1 MKKVEENL
9 KVQEIS
15 NLKELK
21 TLIADLSNDPNLS
34 DESII
39 GLTENGD
46 FCISPV
52 MNGNNNINNY
62 NYDSV
67 SYNDKSNYNCDSAS
81 YNDKSNYNYN
91 GIKMNKAMNNYSG
104 LIKRSNYDFTSTTT
118 KHQNEMLNDAL
129 NKNRNLNDKTS
140 MAIIKAMQESNEMKK
155 AVIAKAVD
163 EINQINDFV
172 TKSIVDTM
180 FEKIANE
187 QTWDKVEMISFINN
201 NSGGTKYDC

>member
-46 FCISPV
+46 LCISPV

-62 NYDSV
+62 NCDNV
-67 SYNDKSNYNCDSAS
+67 SYNDKSNYNYDG
-81 YNDKSNYNYN
+81 N
-91 GIKMNKAMNNYSG
+91 KMNKVMNNYSG
-104 LIKRSNYDFTSTTT
+104 LIKRNNYDFTSTTT

-187 QTWDKVEMISFINN
+187 QTWDKVEMISFIN
-201 NSGGTKYDC
+201 S

>member
-1 MKKVEENL
+1 MIN
-9 KVQEIS
+9 Q
-15 NLKELK
+15 
-21 TLIADLSNDPNLS
+21 
-34 DESII
+34 II
-39 GLTENGD
+39 
-46 FCISPV
+46 
-52 MNGNNNINNY
+52 
-62 NYDSV
+62 
-67 SYNDKSNYNCDSAS
+67 
-81 YNDKSNYNYN
+81 
-91 GIKMNKAMNNYSG
+91 IKMNKVMNNYSG
-104 LIKRSNYDFTSTTT
+104 LIKRNNYDFTSTTT

-155 AVIAKAVD
+155 AVIAKAID

-201 NSGGTKYDC
+201 NSGESKHDC

>member
-67 SYNDKSNYNCDSAS
+67 SYNDKSNYNYDS
-81 YNDKSNYNYN
+81 
-91 GIKMNKAMNNYSG
+91 IKMNKVMNNYSG
-104 LIKRSNYDFTSTTT
+104 LIKRNNYDFTSTTT
-118 KHQNEMLNDAL
+118 KHQNEMLNDSL

-155 AVIAKAVD
+155 AVIAKAID

-201 NSGGTKYDC
+201 NSGGSKHDC

>member
-67 SYNDKSNYNCDSAS
+67 SYNDKSNYNYD
-81 YNDKSNYNYN
+81 
-91 GIKMNKAMNNYSG
+91 GIKMNKVMNNYSG
-104 LIKRSNYDFTSTTT
+104 LIKRNNYDFTSTTT

-129 NKNRNLNDKTS
+129 NKNRNLNDETS

-155 AVIAKAVD
+155 AVIAKAID

-201 NSGGTKYDC
+201 NSGGSKHDC

>member
-67 SYNDKSNYNCDSAS
+67 SYNDKSNYNYD
-81 YNDKSNYNYN
+81 
-91 GIKMNKAMNNYSG
+91 GIKMNKVMNNYSG
-104 LIKRSNYDFTSTTT
+104 LIKRNNYDFTSTTT

-155 AVIAKAVD
+155 AVIAKAID

-201 NSGGTKYDC
+201 NSGGSKHDC

>member
-67 SYNDKSNYNCDSAS
+67 SYNDKSNYNYD
-81 YNDKSNYNYN
+81 
-91 GIKMNKAMNNYSG
+91 GIKMNKVMNNYSG

-129 NKNRNLNDKTS
+129 NKNRNLNDETS

-201 NSGGTKYDC
+201 NSGGSKHDC

>member
-67 SYNDKSNYNCDSAS
+67 SYNDKSNYNYD
-81 YNDKSNYNYN
+81 
-91 GIKMNKAMNNYSG
+91 GIKMNKVMNNYSG

>member
-67 SYNDKSNYNCDSAS
+67 SYNDKSNYNYD
-81 YNDKSNYNYN
+81 
-91 GIKMNKAMNNYSG
+91 GIKMNKVMNNYSG
-104 LIKRSNYDFTSTTT
+104 LIKRNNYDFTSTTT

-155 AVIAKAVD
+155 AVIAKAID
-163 EINQINDFV
+163 GINQINDFV

-201 NSGGTKYDC
+201 NSGGSKHDC

>member
-46 FCISPV
+46 LCISPV

-62 NYDSV
+62 NYDNV
-67 SYNDKSNYNCDSAS
+67 SYNDKSNYNYD
-81 YNDKSNYNYN
+81 

-129 NKNRNLNDKTS
+129 NKNRNLNDETS

>member
-67 SYNDKSNYNCDSAS
+67 SYNDKSNYNYD
-81 YNDKSNYNYN
+81 
-91 GIKMNKAMNNYSG
+91 GIKMNKVMNNYSG
-104 LIKRSNYDFTSTTT
+104 LIKRNNYDFTSTTT

-129 NKNRNLNDKTS
+129 DKNRNLNDKTS

-155 AVIAKAVD
+155 AVIAKAID

-201 NSGGTKYDC
+201 NSGGSKHDC

>member
-62 NYDSV
+62 NYDNV
-67 SYNDKSNYNCDSAS
+67 SYNDKSNYNYD
-81 YNDKSNYNYN
+81 

-104 LIKRSNYDFTSTTT
+104 LIKRNNYDFTSTTT

-129 NKNRNLNDKTS
+129 NKNRNLNDETS

-155 AVIAKAVD
+155 AVIAKAID
-163 EINQINDFV
+163 EISQINDFV

-201 NSGGTKYDC
+201 NSGGSKHDC

>member
-62 NYDSV
+62 N
-67 SYNDKSNYNCDSAS
+67 CDSAS
-81 YNDKSNYNYN
+81 YNDKSNYNYDGN
-91 GIKMNKAMNNYSG
+91 KMNKVMNNYSG

-129 NKNRNLNDKTS
+129 NKNRNLNDETS